1 MRLQTNKRNRIIQSS
16 FLEFDSKDFI
26 YLVKLILLYYA
37 QIIHD
42 IESMKYHFA
51 VHFYKIKKAQQLNEM
66 QVFNLQKI
74 ANTIEFPFSINNN
87 IIVFDYAIRKNLLSS
102 VRLFFRKYR
111 LYSFKITDTI
121 IVTDLTTQQFS
132 NAHAAY
138 TAFATSGLEVF
149 LNLMMASLHLKKEV
163 NSEHLDKYAQKFA
176 KLSFSLKFAVY
187 AEFSAM
193 MNYLLTQSTYAAAFS
208 GNGSDSRSKIQ
219 LGFEESVIQI
229 SKKGYATIDQ
239 VRKMNIIEFLDI
251 LLKEHIDIIV
261 ELKQN
266 GMNKLEIAKVL
277 KISMDELSKII

>member
-87 IIVFDYAIRKNLLSS
+87 IIVFDYAIRKNLLTS

-121 IVTDLTTQQFS
+121 IVTDLTTQ
-132 NAHAAY
+132 
-138 TAFATSGLEVF
+138 
-149 LNLMMASLHLKKEV
+149 
-163 NSEHLDKYAQKFA
+163 
-176 KLSFSLKFAVY
+176 
-187 AEFSAM
+187 
-193 MNYLLTQSTYAAAFS
+193 
-208 GNGSDSRSKIQ
+208 
-219 LGFEESVIQI
+219 
-229 SKKGYATIDQ
+229 
-239 VRKMNIIEFLDI
+239 
-251 LLKEHIDIIV
+251 
-261 ELKQN
+261 
-266 GMNKLEIAKVL
+266 
-277 KISMDELSKII
+277 